1 MNLIDLAV
9 KWENWARRKW
19 YDAEREKDP
28 MGKRL
33 IEHGALCYQNCASEL
48 REALTALSL
57 EPSTMRREV
66 RRKRKHRV

>member
-33 IEHGALCYQNCASEL
+33 IEHGAICYQNCAQDL
-48 REALTALSL
+48 RKVLSSL
-57 EPSTMRREV
+57 SPSFSAIQKESQKKRR
-66 RRKRKHRV
+66 RRV